1 MRIPPKR
8 LHFLFAGLALAVATA
23 GQAHADPIIGGSTL
37 ITPAGFTQL
46 ESWLGQ
52 GDITLT
58 KVFSHTAG
66 DGKTSYN
73 FHAAVDGLGATF
85 TVIQLLATQGNQAQV
100 IGGYNPQSWN
110 STNSYNITPT
120 DAARTAFLFNLTNVA
135 IQRQKLG
142 TQAPVFFRDTRPT
155 TAASTA
161 RRSARALIC
170 TLITRYRQDMVSIV
184 AMEIRQAAT
193 ISPGDRTG
201 ASPIPSTSARSRC
214 SQSCRQASRPSP
226 RPSPRP

>member
-1 MRIPPKR
+1 MENDHENPLKGPPLPVCWSGPR
-8 LHFLFAGLALAVATA
+8 GRDR
-23 GQAHADPIIGGSTL
+23 GPAHADLIIGGSTL

-58 KVFSHTAG
+58 KVFSHTLG
-66 DGKTSYN
+66 DGQTSYN

-120 DAARTAFLFNLTNVA
+120 DAARTAFLFDLTNVA
-135 IQRQKLG
+135 IQSRNSVRRRRCISG
-142 TQAPVFFRDTRPT
+142 TPDLQRRLLRPDV
-155 TAASTA
+155 
-161 RRSARALIC
+161 RRG
-170 TLITRYRQDMVSIV
+170 
-184 AMEIRQAAT
+184 
-193 ISPGDRTG
+193 P
-201 ASPIPSTSARSRC
+201 
-214 SQSCRQASRPSP
+214 
-226 RPSPRP
+226 